1 MMPFVAAPSDARV
14 LESFIELSH
23 ELSLTMREDEI
34 VRVFS
39 DVFEDLLPGRLFAIR
54 LAEEDGKGLKLV
66 YANGRL
72 KDEGRDLFQL
82 TDGALDGL
90 KLTADEEERVFRFPK
105 TLRVSRYATVF
116 VNGADGF
123 DIALC
128 DRKRFYGMV
137 NFEYHGDKGM
147 PPRVADR
154 RIALPLAHQ
163 MCAALRNTSLIAE
176 TVFLNDY
183 LEKLLDNANAPV
195 VVVDRAGKITVVNKA
210 TERHTGFER
219 ARLIGLEFTAL
230 VPDVDRARLLPFVL
244 SAMRGEP
251 STAIEVRIPR
261 ADGKGLAHIAFNAA
275 PILSEHGD
283 LDALVFV
290 GQDLTEVRSLQKQV
304 IHTEKLATLGQVVAG
319 VAHELNNPL
328 TSITVYTNYLCKKL
342 AGTIDEADFAKLG
355 RIRYAAERI
364 QSFTRDLVTY
374 ARPSG
379 EEPTL
384 IRIEELLERSLS
396 FCEHLIGESDAEV
409 SFDFAADLKPVYGI
423 RGQLEQVCVNL
434 LTNACHALGAEGGK
448 ISVSAKPLENDRIEI
463 AFTGSGCGISK
474 DNLPRVFDPFFTT
487 KDQGEGTGLGLSI
500 VRNILDNHDADISV
514 ESEAGKGATFR
525 IVLYAG

>member
-1 MMPFVAAPSDARV
+1 MTFGDPPCDARV
-14 LESFIELSH
+14 LEAFIGLSH

-39 DVFEDLLPGRLFAIR
+39 SVFEDLLPERLFAIR
-54 LAEEDGKGLKLV
+54 LAEDDGRGLKLV

-72 KDEGRDLFQL
+72 TDEGRDLFRL
-82 TDGALDGL
+82 TRGALEGL
-90 KLTADEEERVFRFPK
+90 KLTPEEEVRVLESPG
-105 TLRVSRYATVF
+105 TERVDAYCAVF
-116 VNGADGF
+116 VNGVGGF
-123 DIALC
+123 EIALC
-128 DRKRFYGMV
+128 DRTRFYGMI
-137 NFEYHGDKGM
+137 NFEYHCDAG
-147 PPRVADR
+147 PATRASDR

-163 MCAALRNTSLIAE
+163 MSAALRNTRLIAE
-176 TVFLNDY
+176 TVFLKEY
-183 LEKLLDNANAPV
+183 VEKLLDNANAPV
-195 VVVDRAGKITVVNKA
+195 IVVDRTGRITVVNKA
-210 TERHTGFER
+210 TERLTGFER
-219 ARLIGLEFTAL
+219 GRLIGLEFTSL

-244 SAMRGEP
+244 SAMRGE
-251 STAIEVRIPR
+251 SATAVEVHIPR
-261 ADGKGLAHIAFNAA
+261 GDAKGFAHIAFNTA
-275 PILSEHGD
+275 PILSEHGE
-283 LDALVFV
+283 LDAVVFV
-290 GQDLTEVRSLQKQV
+290 GQDLTEVRNLQKQV

-342 AGTIDEADFAKLG
+342 DGAIDEGDFAKLG

-384 IRIEELLERSLS
+384 IRLEELFERSLS
-396 FCEHLIGESDAEV
+396 FCEHLIGDSEADV
-409 SFDFAADLKPVYGI
+409 SLDVAVELPAVYGI

-434 LTNACHALGAEGGK
+434 LTNACHALPDDGGK
-448 ISVSAKPLENDRIEI
+448 ISISARPLGDDRVELVF
-463 AFTGSGCGISK
+463 ADTGCGIAK
-474 DNLPRVFDPFFTT
+474 ENLSRVFEPFFTT

-500 VRNILDNHDADISV
+500 VRNILENHDGEITV
-514 ESEAGKGATFR
+514 TSELGEGTAFR

>member
-1 MMPFVAAPSDARV
+1 MTFADSPSDARV
-14 LESFIELSH
+14 LEAFIGLSH
-23 ELSLTMREDEI
+23 ELSLTMREEEI
-34 VRVFS
+34 VGVFS
-39 DVFEDLLPGRLFAIR
+39 AVFEDLLPGRMFAIR
-54 LAEEDGKGLKLV
+54 LAEDDGRGLKLV

-72 KDEGRDLFQL
+72 RDEGRDAFRL
-82 TDGALDGL
+82 TRGALEGL
-90 KLTADEEERVFRFPK
+90 KLAPEEEDRVFEFPGAE
-105 TLRVSRYATVF
+105 RVGAYSTVF

-123 DIALC
+123 EIALC
-128 DRKRFYGMV
+128 DRQRFYGMI
-137 NFEYHGDKGM
+137 NFEYAADGGA
-147 PPRVADR
+147 PPRHADR

-163 MCAALRNTSLIAE
+163 MCAALRNTRLIAE
-176 TVFLNDY
+176 TVFLKEY

-195 VVVDRAGKITVVNKA
+195 IVVDRGGRITVVNKA
-210 TERHTGFER
+210 TERQTGFDR
-219 ARLIGLEFTAL
+219 GRLIGLEFTSL

-251 STAIEVRIPR
+251 ATAVEVRIPM
-261 ADGKGLAHIAFNAA
+261 ADGNRFAHIAFNTA
-275 PILSEHGD
+275 PILSEHGE
-283 LDALVFV
+283 LDAVVFV
-290 GQDLTEVRSLQKQV
+290 GQDLTEVRNLQKQV

-328 TSITVYTNYLCKKL
+328 TSITVYANYLCKKL
-342 AGTIDEADFAKLG
+342 AGAIDEADFAKLG

-384 IRIEELLERSLS
+384 VRLEELIERSLS
-396 FCEHLIGESDAEV
+396 FCEHLVNDSEAEV
-409 SFDFAADLKPVYGI
+409 SLDLAADLPAVYGI

-434 LTNACHALGAEGGK
+434 LTNACHALPDSGGR
-448 ISVSAKPLENDRIEI
+448 ITVSARRRGDDRVEI
-463 AFTGSGCGISK
+463 AFADTGCGIAPE
-474 DNLPRVFDPFFTT
+474 NLARVFEPFFTT

-500 VRNILDNHDADISV
+500 VRNILDNHDGEITVA
-514 ESEAGKGATFR
+514 SEPGKGTAFT